1 VPSEIQNLLHNYS
14 DLFQEPTTLLPQRS
28 FDHHI
33 QLLLGAPLVNIRSY
47 KYSPA
52 QKDEIEKQLAEMLK
66 NGIIKTSQSPYV
78 SSSFVGK
85 EEG

>member
-1 VPSEIQNLLHNYS
+1 
-14 DLFQEPTTLLPQRS
+14 
-28 FDHHI
+28 
-33 QLLLGAPLVNIRSY
+33 VNIRSY